1 MNSQELLE
9 KLHGLLEELTAEHAK
24 GSKVTR
30 TCSQGCRRG

>member
-24 GSKVTR
+24 GSQEGK
-30 TCSQGCRRG
+30 SG